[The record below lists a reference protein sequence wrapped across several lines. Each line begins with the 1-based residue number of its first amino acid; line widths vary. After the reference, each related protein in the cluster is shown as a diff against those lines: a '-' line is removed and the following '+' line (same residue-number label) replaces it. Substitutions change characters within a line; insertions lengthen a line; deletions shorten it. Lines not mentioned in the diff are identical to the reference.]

1 MSIKGTT
8 KELYIGKEEVNIL
21 DFLSNKKTLPY
32 SSLKRIE
39 YIFATKM
46 KIGYMI
52 FVTRTN
58 DKIRFD
64 FKYNANDKMLRT
76 VDFINE
82 HAPDLELVEIEE
94 KPQTVSQSPPS
105 TTDPAG
111 FKKGL
116 SCPKC
121 KSHDIDLL
129 ADDANLKIKQQTSI
143 NINPLKPLTILDTK
157 TVKKEKTSA
166 AKVGL
171 GIITAG
177 TSLLVTGTKHK
188 AHNQY
193 YCRNCGY
200 KWIDKK

>member
-8 KELYIGKEEVNIL
+8 KELYVGKEEVNIL
-21 DFLSNKKTLPY
+21 DFFSNKKTLPY
-32 SSLKRIE
+32 SSLKRVE
-39 YIFATKM
+39 YLFATKM
-46 KIGYMI
+46 KTGYMI

-64 FKYNANDKMLRT
+64 FRYSANDKILHT
-76 VDFINE
+76 VDFITE
-82 HAPDLELVEIEE
+82 HAPGLEMAEMEE
-94 KPQTVSQSPPS
+94 KPQTLPLTPS
-105 TTDPAG
+105 SSIDHTG
-111 FKKGL
+111 YNKGV

-129 ADDANLKIKQQTSI
+129 ADDANMKTKQQTSL
-143 NINPLKPLTILDTK
+143 NINPLKPLTIFDTK

-171 GIITAG
+171 GIMTAG
-177 TSLLVTGTKHK
+177 TSLLVTGSKHK

-193 YCRNCGY
+193 YCRNCGH
-200 KWIDKK
+200 KWIGKK